1 MVLTQ
6 VVKPCRS
13 EHRADAIPEIEKR
26 DIKEDTVIEQNGH
39 NQSINGRDG
48 RDDD

>member
-1 MVLTQ
+1 LLSHAGASIEQML
-6 VVKPCRS
+6 
-13 EHRADAIPEIEKR
+13 PEIEKR